1 MIFLYNKFMLVSVII
16 TSYNYQQ
23 YIKDTI
29 NSVKNQTF
37 KDWELIVI
45 DDASTDSSVEIIKET
60 AQNDSRIKLI
70 VNSENLGLK
79 KSIQKALENA
89 AGEWIAFLE
98 SDDLWQENYLEEK
111 VKLSSGTTKAYGAFP
126 LQSPLKTGGHFGL
139 IFNDV
144 ELFGD
149 GAAKK
154 FKKPSGKFSR
164 NMFYEFGIR
173 NPVLTMSCVMVKKNL
188 LELIDFDT
196 PIDKLLDWYIYI
208 QLARL
213 TDFYYI
219 PEKLTKWRRHS
230 ESYLGRNKNC
240 KFKFANIAAYL
251 KILKNEP
258 FNIHLLVFIILAT
271 IGMCIKRFTFY
282 TGETCKVFKR

>member
-1 MIFLYNKFMLVSVII
+1 MLVSVII

-98 SDDLWQENYLEEK
+98 SDDEFLPESIEEK
-111 VKLSSGTTKAYGAFP
+111 IKAAKLGADFIY
-126 LQSPLKTGGHFGL
+126 T
-139 IFNDV
+139 DV
-144 ELFGD
+144 ELFQD
-149 GAAKK
+149 KDRKK
-154 FKKPSGKFSR
+154 ELELYFKNINKYLVELDHSKFIDDFPKIITKS
-164 NMFYEFGIR
+164 NIIPTF
-173 NPVLTMSCVMVKKNL
+173 SCVMVKKEL
-188 LELIDFDT
+188 LLNAKFNPLCKSSLDHYLWAQLS
-196 PIDKLLDWYIYI
+196 DK
-208 QLARL
+208 RV
-213 TDFYYI
+213 YYI
-219 PEKLTKWRRHS
+219 NKKLTKWRLHKD
-230 ESYLGRNKNC
+230 SYINKNKNNWFINFLFRIC
-240 KFKFANIAAYL
+240 IYSETVKDKFMLTRIILILNYIRTRFIYL
-251 KILKNEP
+251 KFSKKHIKISLLNDKFIFEKIL
-258 FNIHLLVFIILAT
+258 H
-271 IGMCIKRFTFY
+271 
-282 TGETCKVFKR
+282 